1 MRRNLWRNFDFYLF
15 GAVVFMCIFGI
26 IMIQSAIAGN
36 AELLD
41 SPRRQAI
48 FVAGGIVLV
57 IIMAAIDYHLWASLA
72 KFIYAF
78 AFVALF
84 VIFVYGEAR
93 FGSARWIDTGLILI
107 QPSEIVK
114 ILMIMVLAEH
124 FDRTKDEKRDFRWIG
139 RSFILTLGV
148 VVWIL
153 LQPNLSTSIV
163 IFVIWF
169 AMLWVSGL
177 PAKYLAILGAVA
189 LLLIAVMFP
198 FLEDYQQA
206 RILNFIFPN
215 PEASYGEEYNIQQS
229 KIAIGSGG
237 WFGEGYAQGTQVQL
251 RFMKV
256 RHTDFIF
263 SVVGEEFGFVGTM
276 AVIGLMAFIILRCLR
291 IAQTAS
297 DNYGSLLVFGYAAM
311 LFFQTAVNIGVNLNL
326 VPVSGLPFPFL
337 SYGGS
342 SLISTIMGIGLVE
355 SVALRKKTIQ

>member
-1 MRRNLWRNFDFYLF
+1 MRRNLWRNFDFFLF
-15 GAVVFMCIFGI
+15 GAVVFMCIFGV
-26 IMIQSAIAGN
+26 IMIESAIAGN
-36 AELLD
+36 EELTGY
-41 SPRRQAI
+41 PQRQSI
-48 FVAGGIVLV
+48 FVVGGLVLV

-72 KFIYAF
+72 RFIYVF

-107 QPSEIVK
+107 QPSEVVK

-124 FDRTKDEKRDFRWIG
+124 FDRTKDEKRDFRWIA
-139 RSFILTLGV
+139 RSFLLTFGV

-177 PAKYLAILGAVA
+177 PPKYLAILGVVA
-189 LLLIAVMFP
+189 LVLILIAFP
-198 FLEDYQQA
+198 FLEEYQQA
-206 RILNFIFPN
+206 RILNFIFPD

-237 WFGEGYAQGTQVQL
+237 WFGEGYGQGTQVQL

-263 SVVGEEFGFVGTM
+263 SVIGEEFGFVGAM
-276 AVIGLMAFIILRCLR
+276 AVIGLMAFIIIRCLR
-291 IAQTAS
+291 IAQTAA
-297 DNYGSLLVFGYAAM
+297 DHYGSLLAFGYAAM

-342 SLISTIMGIGLVE
+342 SLISTILGIGLVE

>member
-1 MRRNLWRNFDFYLF
+1 
-15 GAVVFMCIFGI
+15 MCIFGI

-36 AELLD
+36 EDIAT

-48 FVAGGIVLV
+48 FVAAGLVLV
-57 IIMAAIDYHLWASLA
+57 IIMAAIDYHLWASIA
-72 KFIYAF
+72 KFIYVF
-78 AFVALF
+78 AFGALF
-84 VIFVYGEAR
+84 IIYVYGEAR
-93 FGSARWIDTGLILI
+93 FGSARWIDTGVILI

-124 FDRTKDEKRDFRWIG
+124 FDRNKDENKDLRWIG
-139 RSFILTLGV
+139 RSFLLTAGV
-148 VVWIL
+148 VIWIL

-163 IFVIWF
+163 IFVVWF
-169 AMLWVSGL
+169 AMLWLSGL
-177 PAKYLAILGAVA
+177 PVKYLAILAV
-189 LLLIAVMFP
+189 LGILLIVIAFP

-237 WFGEGYAQGTQVQL
+237 LFGEGYGQGTQSQL

-263 SVVGEEFGFVGTM
+263 SVVAEEFGFVGAM
-276 AVIGLMAFIILRCLR
+276 AVICMMAFIIFRCIR
-291 IAQTAS
+291 VAQNAS
-297 DNYGSLLVFGYAAM
+297 DNYGSLLVFGYSAM

-326 VPVSGLPFPFL
+326 IPVSGLPFPFL

-342 SLISTIMGIGLVE
+342 SLISSIMGIGLVE
-355 SVALRKKTIQ
+355 SVAVRKKTID